1 MNAEPVTGEPY
12 RRNAYR
18 RTFGN
23 CPLCGTFSWRLIVD
37 HCHRHG
43 LIRGRLCESC
53 NQSLRHAEQ
62 RHSMADL
69 LSGAAGCRHRHR
81 TDQARE
87 RCRAAWRKANARLLE
102 HWRRCP
108 QCAE

>member
-1 MNAEPVTGEPY
+1 VTAEPVTGEPY

-23 CPLCGTFSWRLIVD
+23 CPLCGAFSWRLVVD

-43 LIRGRLCESC
+43 LIRGRVCESC

-62 RHSMADL
+62 RHTVAEL
-69 LSGAAGCRHRHR
+69 LEGVCSHRHR
-81 TDQARE
+81 SNQVRA
-87 RCRAAWRKANARLLE
+87 RCRAAYRKANARLLE
-102 HWRRCP
+102 HWCRCP
-108 QCAE
+108 ECAAT